1 MQPTVQQAGSIG
13 QDSVARL
20 KNIIQAANN
29 ASGKQTMKNASIVCI
44 TDNVMLPIN
53 RTHKTNSPGPHPY
66 KQPAHAVAAR
76 MLREASKDLL

>member
-1 MQPTVQQAGSIG
+1 MQLTVQQAGSIG

-29 ASGKQTMKNASIVCI
+29 ASGKQTMKNASIVRI

-53 RTHKTNSPGPHPY
+53 
-66 KQPAHAVAAR
+66 
-76 MLREASKDLL
+76 